1 MSSSWLSET
10 DVENAT
16 TAILIGQV
24 AEESI
29 LQEIEQ
35 FPSGVLLISL
45 KTKPHGSVLKPLQY
59 LDAKA
64 SSSTI
69 KEKVTEFLALDYD
82 NPPVVKVSKEVEDS
96 ENFDYSTILTSI
108 IREIDTT
115 LRARRSRNETGFIR
129 QSQVFQNFPNY
140 LNDRVPNEWQSLG
153 NRSLA
158 VVVGAGP
165 SLDETLPLLEA
176 SFPKPIIIAT
186 DSSLKALC
194 DQGITPHF
202 VVNLD
207 PEKSFQSCSYPNY
220 SPGYAILSSQSHSS
234 WSAKWQ
240 KKKALLSGRVVSE
253 DWLAEKG
260 ISKTSILSINNAG
273 LTALSFANFL
283 RPAAIMLVGMD
294 LSGGG
299 SGEKR
304 YAKNTGRSQIEVH
317 ALNYHQIPGNYEKVV
332 PTPFFSDWQETSEAC
347 SRISQERLVINL
359 NDRGAELEG
368 TTLIHPDGFDDLR
381 EALQENLK
389 PFSEKNLE
397 DLKRKG
403 ISEAGL
409 TQILTMLATKCDQ
422 IWEKLS
428 SDEEPGFENLPETLT
443 EIFADRDTASLLGD
457 FAFSIMPKIVQPD
470 KLAKTELEEI
480 ALQLKQLVWKLEDA
494 IIQTSP
500 SEEFIR
506 RFILEKFT

>member
-10 DVENAT
+10 NVENAT
-16 TAILIGQV
+16 TAILLGQV
-24 AEESI
+24 SEESI

-35 FPSGVLLISL
+35 FQGGVLLISL
-45 KTKPHGSVLKPLQY
+45 KTKPPMFKPLQC
-59 LDAKA
+59 LHAK
-64 SSSTI
+64 SSPSTI

-82 NPPVVKVSKEVEDS
+82 NPPVVKVSKDVEDC
-96 ENFDYSTILTSI
+96 ENFDYSTILTSV

-115 LRARRSRNETGFIR
+115 LRARRSRNETGFLR
-129 QSQVFQNFPNY
+129 QSQVFQNFSSY
-140 LNDRVPNEWQSLG
+140 LNERVSNEWQSLG
-153 NRSLA
+153 NQSL
-158 VVVGAGP
+158 VIVVGAGP
-165 SLDETLPLLEA
+165 SLDVTLPLLEA

-220 SPGYAILSSQSHSS
+220 TPGYAILSSQSHPS
-234 WSAKWQ
+234 WSAKW
-240 KKKALLSGRVVSE
+240 KEKKALLSGRVVSE

-304 YAKNTGRSQIEVH
+304 YANNTGRSQIEVH
-317 ALNYHQIPGNYEKVV
+317 ALNYHQIPGNYKRVV

-368 TTLIHPDGFDDLR
+368 TTLIHPDGFDDLQ

-389 PFSEKNLE
+389 PFSEKNL
-397 DLKRKG
+397 DALKKKG

-422 IWEKLS
+422 IWEKLG
-428 SDEEPGFENLPETLT
+428 SDEEPKFKNLSQTLT

-457 FAFSIMPKIVQPD
+457 FAFSIMPKIVQPQ

-480 ALQLKQLVWKLEDA
+480 ALQLKQLVWMLEDA
-494 IIQTSP
+494 ILESSTS
-500 SEEFIR
+500 EDFIR
-506 RFILEKFT
+506 RFIFEKFA